1 MTVRDGLVVVVPR
14 GFDPEGIPSILERK
28 RPWIER
34 TAARAE
40 VRREELAAEASV
52 ALPRVLE
59 LPCLGTKWKV
69 DYVAPRA
76 GAGAGKRTVARE
88 RSGRQLAVH
97 GEEKDTAACQAA
109 LRRWMVRKARM
120 TLVPRLA
127 VLACEHGFALGPV
140 SVRMQRTRWA
150 SCSRRHAVS
159 LNVKLLFLPPE
170 LVDYVLLHELCH
182 TLRPDHSAA
191 FWALLAERQPDYRA
205 KRRRMR
211 EAHRFV
217 PEWFEEQGS

>member
-1 MTVRDGLVVVVPR
+1 MSLRDGLVVVVPR
-14 GFDPEGIPSILERK
+14 GFDPGRIPGILERR

-34 TAARAE
+34 AAARAE
-40 VRREELAAEASV
+40 SRRGESPVGASA

-59 LPCLGTKWKV
+59 LRCLGTEWKV
-69 DYVAPRA
+69 DYIPPRA
-76 GAGAGKRTVARE
+76 VAGAGKRTVVRE
-88 RSGRQLAVH
+88 RPGRRLAVH
-97 GEEKDTAACQAA
+97 GDEEDAAACGAA
-109 LRRWMVRKARM
+109 LRRWLVRKART
-120 TLVPRLA
+120 TLVPRLV
-127 VLACEHGFALGPV
+127 VLACEHGLSLGPV

-182 TLRPDHSAA
+182 TVRPDHSAA
-191 FWALLAERQPDYRA
+191 FWALLAEHEPDYRT

-211 EAHRFV
+211 DAQRFI
-217 PEWFEEQGS
+217 PEWFEGQGS